1 MYQVDCLTKKINVNF
16 FNYMKENK
24 KELGIERKILVFM
37 KKNSKVT
44 SKSFL
49 IQLKKKY
56 PKINEYFDSFINSNK
71 FKQFMKNI
79 KEKNDQEYL
88 KLFNNHLKNYQQL
101 FNQNI
106 KVIPQSINNANEKK
120 I

>member
-24 KELGIERKILVFM
+24 KELGVERKILVFM

-56 PKINEYFDSFINSNK
+56 PKLIEYFDSFLNSQK
-71 FKQFMKNI
+71 FKQLMKNI
-79 KEKNDQEYL
+79 NEKNDQEYL
-88 KLFNNHLKNYQQL
+88 KLFNNHLRNYQQI

-106 KVIPQSINNANEKK
+106 KVIPQTINNSDEKE